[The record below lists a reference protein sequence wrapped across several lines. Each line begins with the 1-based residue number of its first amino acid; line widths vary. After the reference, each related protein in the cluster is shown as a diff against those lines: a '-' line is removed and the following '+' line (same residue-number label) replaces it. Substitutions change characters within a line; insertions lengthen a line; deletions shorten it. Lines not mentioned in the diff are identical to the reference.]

1 METAFT
7 EFVAVTDTSSVGE
20 VRRVALLAAQRLGFD
35 ETQCGE
41 FALLAT
47 ESSRNVLVHGGGGQV
62 LIAGMKE
69 GHTALARILAM
80 DKGPGIANMAKA
92 MSDGYSTAGTMGGG
106 LGAIKRKS
114 TALEIFTGKG
124 GTIVLME
131 LGKEPTRDKL
141 QIAGLAVPY
150 PGERFCGDGWTF
162 HQTRERMMALL
173 VDGLGH
179 GIDAAD
185 AAQEA
190 IATFHE
196 RAELGPADILSHVH
210 DALRKTRGAVAAIA
224 EIRPREQKLRYAG
237 VGNISA
243 VVLSGGT
250 SRSLV
255 SHNGTLG
262 MTISRIQE
270 FQADWPAD
278 GVLVLH
284 SDGLQ
289 SRWDLGKYAGL
300 MVKHPAVIGG
310 ALLRDFR
317 RQRDDASVVVVK
329 AAA

>member
-1 METAFT
+1 MEIAFT

-35 ETQCGE
+35 ETRSGE

-47 ESSRNVLVHGGGGQV
+47 ESTRNVLVHGGGGQV
-62 LIAGMKE
+62 LVAGMKE
-69 GHTALARILAM
+69 PGGAVARILAM
-80 DKGPGIANMAKA
+80 DKGPGIANIGRA

-106 LGAIKRKS
+106 LGAMQRMA
-114 TALEIFTGKG
+114 TALEIFTSRN

-131 LGKEPTRDKL
+131 LGKAEACDQL

-162 HQTRERMMALL
+162 HHTRDRLL
-173 VDGLGH
+173 VLVVDGLGH
-179 GIDAAD
+179 GIDAAE

-190 IATFHE
+190 IRTFHQH
-196 RAELGPADILSHVH
+196 AELGPAEILGYLH
-210 DALRKTRGAVAAIA
+210 DGLRKTRGAVGAIA
-224 EIRPREQKLRYAG
+224 EIRPKEKTLVYAG
-237 VGNISA
+237 VGNIGA
-243 VVLSGGT
+243 VLLAGGT

-262 MTISRIQE
+262 MTIARIQE
-270 FQADWPAD
+270 FRVEWPTD

-289 SRWDLGKYAGL
+289 SRWDLSAYAGL